1 MSEDIIKSYLDKQI
15 RYAASK
21 ALNETGK
28 LAIKDLQDEMERV
41 FDRPTPYIKDGLRK
55 TVATK
60 DNLSITIAFK
70 DKWAAGKGHGAADVL
85 YAEVFGGQRQTK
97 AYEVLLQ
104 EKGILPQ
111 GKVTVPGKGQRL
123 NQYGNITG
131 ARITQILS
139 VLQAFRPG
147 TGFDANQ
154 SEQSKRR
161 HERSKNPNKKS
172 PDLFYQPATDELLE
186 GIYERKGQKELRSV
200 LIFVDQRRS
209 HYRPLLRFE
218 KIITE
223 TFDKNLQNELDKA
236 IEVAIATAR

>member
-28 LAIKDLQDEMERV
+28 IAIKDLQDEMERV
-41 FDRPTPYIKDGLRK
+41 FDRPTPYIKNGIYK
-55 TVATK
+55 TAATK
-60 DNLSITIAFK
+60 DNLSIKIAFK
-70 DKWAAGKGHGAADVL
+70 DRWAAGKGHAAADVL

-139 VLQAFRPG
+139 VLQAHREVG
-147 TGFDANQ
+147 YVANRTA
-154 SEQSKRR
+154 QSKAR
-161 HERSKNPNKKS
+161 NKKS

-186 GIYERKGQKELRSV
+186 GIYERKSQGRLRSV
-200 LIFVDQRRS
+200 LLFVDQAS
-209 HYRPLLRFE
+209 YRPLFPFE
-218 KIITE
+218 RIIKE
-223 TFDKNLQNELDKA
+223 TFEKNLQNEFDKA
-236 IEVAIATAR
+236 IENAIATAR